1 MHLTKR
7 ERALLGTRMTA
18 TQRVSLARIHGPLKR
33 RPSKPVTIRA
43 ASEKQRA
50 QRVID
55 SHLVEHEVDQTG
67 KGLFKGKCNRTA
79 CDHRG
84 EGIVWW
90 NRSTRAYYCADCK
103 YAIDSWI
110 DRDYGPCFHK
120 HPHTADGV
128 PHTDDQNESVA

>member
-7 ERALLGTRMTA
+7 ERALLGVRMTA
-18 TQRVSLARIHGPLKR
+18 TQRVSVALIHGIASHKPLK
-33 RPSKPVTIRA
+33 SVATQPVVRT
-43 ASEKQRA
+43 
-50 QRVID
+50 ID
-55 SHLVEHEVDQTG
+55 SHLVTHEVDQTG

-90 NRSTRAYYCADCK
+90 NRSTRFYYRADCRD
-103 YAIDSWI
+103 AIDSWI
-110 DRDYGPCFHK
+110 DKDYGPCFHK

-128 PHTDDQNESVA
+128 PHPDDQNDSVA

>member
-7 ERALLGTRMTA
+7 ERALLGVRMTA
-18 TQRVSLARIHGPLKR
+18 TQRVSVARIHGIASHKPLK
-33 RPSKPVTIRA
+33 SVATQPVVRTIDR
-43 ASEKQRA
+43 
-50 QRVID
+50 
-55 SHLVEHEVDQTG
+55 HLVTHEVDQTG

-90 NRSTRAYYCADCK
+90 NRSTRFYYCADCRD
-103 YAIDSWI
+103 AIDSWI
-110 DRDYGPCFHK
+110 DKDYGTCFHK

-128 PHTDDQNESVA
+128 PHPDDQNDSVA